1 MIKQHVCFDRR
12 VPQKMLLP
20 FSFPH
25 LNATAKLKVLRRQ
38 HQHEELDCRVHRQV
52 HGEFQVQNS
61 LHEQPHSIWI
71 KVGEIRLRQVRD
83 PHIVVIQR
91 KPPVAAAWRQM
102 PSTRS

>member
-38 HQHEELDCRVHRQV
+38 HQHEELDMVNFRY
-52 HGEFQVQNS
+52 
-61 LHEQPHSIWI
+61 
-71 KVGEIRLRQVRD
+71 K
-83 PHIVVIQR
+83 IVSMSSPIQ
-91 KPPVAAAWRQM
+91 
-102 PSTRS
+102 SG